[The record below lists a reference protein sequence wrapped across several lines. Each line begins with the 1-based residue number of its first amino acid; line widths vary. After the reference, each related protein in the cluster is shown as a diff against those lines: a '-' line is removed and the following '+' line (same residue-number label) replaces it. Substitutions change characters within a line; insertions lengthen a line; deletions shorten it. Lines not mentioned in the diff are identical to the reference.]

1 MDKFSEDIK
10 KIFENINE
18 KEINTK
24 RQTDKSDAIASLYRY
39 AEKGVDLLRSGGLS
53 SIYLHSLPVDIV
65 PLFFHF
71 ESGGDGFVISTAK
84 RFAFFMQSAD
94 KKIFIYGKDKI
105 NGSYGKDKMQQLF
118 NIDFT
123 EDNGKV
129 TYYDSTKKELQVEE
143 IVLLALKWSLN

>member
-1 MDKFSEDIK
+1 MDKFTEEIK
-10 KIFENINE
+10 NIFENINE
-18 KEINTK
+18 NEINTE
-24 RQTDKSDAIASLYRY
+24 RQAINSDAIATLYSY
-39 AEKGVDLLRSGGLS
+39 AEKGVNLLRSGGFS
-53 SIYLHSLPVDIV
+53 TIYLHRLPFDIV

-71 ESGGDGFVISTAK
+71 ESGGDGFVISTAGK
-84 RFAFFMQSAD
+84 FVFFMQSTE

-105 NGSYGKDKMQQLF
+105 NGTSSKDKMQQLF

-129 TYYDSTKKELQVEE
+129 TYYDSTKKELQAEE